1 MGWLPVPR
9 GGGSVPIET
18 TAAAA
23 TAAPVV
29 IASASRASES
39 NSTSLDAV
47 ETDSPTTQQRNL
59 TTAIPAWRAKL
70 PAQLQSKGPKTL
82 QKIRL
87 GRIDIYLLGTA
98 HVSNDSSKDVRL
110 ILDSVHPDCIFVELC
125 EARIPLL
132 EGVPEEEPATNAT
145 ATKRSFLERLKEI
158 QQTQGGGRMQALSTI
173 LLTSVQEDYA
183 KELGVELGGEFRC
196 AHAYWKNCTTTTAD
210 DQQQQQRPHLVLGDR
225 PLYIT
230 LVRSWESLGWFS
242 KIKVCA
248 GLLWSSLRKPKKE
261 EIRAW
266 LESVMREES
275 DVLTESFQEL
285 RKHFP
290 SLYTTIISERD
301 AWLAAKLTQTCL
313 ALSNN
318 APAGGNERLSMVA
331 IVGAGHV
338 PGICQW
344 LTNQPSDT
352 TKTPEG
358 VLAELVATKRWAKD
372 EYVQLEA
379 IPSWIH
385 DIQELSDNPPLS

>member
-1 MGWLPVPR
+1 M
-9 GGGSVPIET
+9 PIEA

-23 TAAPVV
+23 AAAAAAPVV
-29 IASASRASES
+29 IASASGASES
-39 NSTSLDAV
+39 NSTSLLAV
-47 ETDSPTTQQRNL
+47 ETDSATTTQQNL
-59 TTAIPAWRAKL
+59 TIAIPAWRAKL

-87 GRIDIYLLGTA
+87 GRTDIYLLGTA

-110 ILDSVHPDCIFVELC
+110 ILNSVHPDCIFVELC

-132 EGVPEEEPATNAT
+132 EGVQEEEEPATNT
-145 ATKRSFLERLKEI
+145 TTTKRSFLERLKEI

-196 AHAYWKNCTTTTAD
+196 AHAYWKNCTTTAEVQ
-210 DQQQQQRPHLVLGDR
+210 QQQQQRPHLVLGDR
-225 PLYIT
+225 PLYLT